1 MQTSTR
7 GAPEADQNPQK
18 LLDGVNPL
26 STLSLYPYRELNI
39 LLYRCI
45 ANPQNNE
52 HRTALE
58 GHLDQRGATYLQNPA
73 MRRKTAA
80 LIEDFVHHPTNQEPG
95 KIPPPL
101 QGLHQFNMAFKQVR
115 QAVRP
120 LSSQTQPALNAGFQ
134 KLENTLSSLST
145 GKFGAHS
152 PQTVQRAILNST
164 KVAYNITHRG
174 IESATMQ
181 QHRMPANDAE
191 AKTIAQAQQKLREAR
206 EKFHKDLQ
214 KGVTLALKAGKQ
226 TAEVTINFV
235 PGGQVVGL
243 TKTLTTATGALV
255 KIGQTIQTA
264 NVSAKALSAT
274 AKTAHL
280 NGAKTA
286 GVNGLKGVPKEE
298 NKSGPLQTAERIAQA
313 GSQIDSG
320 LKRMN
325 HKSAEQIRHTQELQ
339 SMPRMI

>member
-1 MQTSTR
+1 MQLSTQQT
-7 GAPEADQNPQK
+7 DQNPQK

-26 STLSLYPYRELNI
+26 SPLSLYPYRELTT

-52 HRTALE
+52 HHSALE
-58 GHLDQRGATYLQNPA
+58 GHLDQRGATYLENPP
-73 MRRKTAA
+73 MGRKTAA

-95 KIPPPL
+95 RIPPTL

-120 LSSQTQPALNAGFQ
+120 LSSQTQPALTAGFQ
-134 KLENTLSSLST
+134 KLENTVSSLST

-152 PQTVQRAILNST
+152 AQTVHRAILNST

-181 QHRMPANDAE
+181 QHRTPANDAE
-191 AKTIAQAQQKLREAR
+191 AKTIAQAQQRLREAR
-206 EKFHKDLQ
+206 EKFHKDLE
-214 KGVTLALKAGKQ
+214 KGVTLALKAAKQ
-226 TAEVTINFV
+226 TAEVAINFI
-235 PGGQVVGL
+235 PSGQVVGV

-255 KIGQTIQTA
+255 KTGQTIQTA
-264 NVSAKALSAT
+264 NGSAKTLTDSAKIERLNR
-274 AKTAHL
+274 AKTP
-280 NGAKTA
+280 
-286 GVNGLKGVPKEE
+286 GLKGIPKEE

-320 LKRMN
+320 VKRMN